1 MTTMTVM
8 WAVYHLRDRTDPEA
22 LEPITKLLNPET

>member
-22 LEPITKLLNPET
+22 REPTTKLLNPET

>member
-22 LEPITKLLNPET
+22 LEPTTKLLNPET